1 METKNQVILLH
12 GLSRTSRSM
21 RPMKKA
27 LQKMGYPVLSLDY
40 PSRMATIEE
49 LAKYVL
55 GELRKH
61 FTATDI
67 VRLNFV
73 THSMGGIIL
82 RQIMNADPLPN
93 LGRVVMLSPPNQGSE
108 LVDKLRRFGILR
120 INGPACMQ
128 LSASPDSFVRNLGE
142 VTFELG
148 VITGNKP
155 LNFILSMLLPG
166 PDDGKVTVESAKV
179 EGMRDFLVVP
189 CTHSFIM
196 RNSNVQE
203 AVNKFFV
210 NGSF

>member
-1 METKNQVILLH
+1 
-12 GLSRTSRSM
+12 
-21 RPMKKA
+21 
-27 LQKMGYPVLSLDY
+27 MGYPVLSLDY

-108 LVDKLRRFGILR
+108 LVDKLSRFGILR

-196 RNSNVQE
+196 RNSGVQE
-203 AVNKFFV
+203 AVNKFFI